1 MGQQIFYSMP
11 KKKEKEKKLKAA
23 IYCRI
28 STQEQAE
35 TANDRS
41 STDSQ
46 EDICRKWLDVKGYE
60 LYKVYTDTKSGRDI
74 DRPELQKL
82 ISESSKFDLVI
93 STRLDRLSRS
103 IRDFQNLIEILDEKG
118 VAINFANEE
127 IDTSTLM
134 GKAMRNILVVFA
146 EFESDMVSKRTR
158 EQRIAAEKDGY
169 WMGGYVPLGYD
180 REDGTLLKNEEESIL
195 VNYIFDLY
203 LKFKS
208 AKKVRE
214 QINKEGFRNKEWTTL
229 EGNERGGNIFS
240 TDAVYRILKRRIYTG
255 YNEVEGEL
263 YKTRFPVL
271 VSASKFSKA
280 EEITENN
287 RRNPKEYA
295 VGKAPN
301 LLQGIISC
309 GFCDSAMTN
318 SHTNK
323 SGKKYFYYKCSS
335 KNKGLKLKA
344 HNPKDLPYQTVDEF
358 TCLTLKTFLAEP
370 EMMEAFMTRSEHDTD
385 EQIAQTKNLL
395 KQIRGNRLQL
405 TREKENVSQD
415 IMKRR
420 NPALTEHWEEKLEDL
435 LNQIT
440 EIDGVIEEKENEL
453 HALENAKQLSS
464 DQYHQI
470 LSEFHQII
478 YDEPQST
485 KQDLMRTLIRKVE
498 SKVAKAKTGNKGSG
512 ELRIDYV
519 CDHHL
524 ISEWEDIKAGL
535 KKNANSDK
543 GIKVRTSFASGSPGW
558 IRTND
563 RSVNSRLLCH

>member
-1 MGQQIFYSMP
+1 MS
-11 KKKEKEKKLKAA
+11 KKKKAEKKLKAA

-28 STQEQAE
+28 SIQEQAE

-41 STDSQ
+41 SIDSQ

-60 LYKVYTDTKSGRDI
+60 LFKVYTDTKSGRDI
-74 DRPELQKL
+74 DRTELKKL
-82 ISESSKFDLVI
+82 LAESSKFDLVV
-93 STRLDRLSRS
+93 STRLDRISRS

-134 GKAMRNILVVFA
+134 GKAMRNILMVFA
-146 EFESDMVSKRTR
+146 EFESDMNSKRTR

-180 REDGTLLKNEEESIL
+180 REDGMLLKNEEEAIL

-287 RRNPKEYA
+287 RRNPKEYV

-301 LLQGIISC
+301 LLQGIINC

-335 KNKGLKLKA
+335 KNKGLKLNA
-344 HNPKDLPYQTVDEF
+344 HIPKDLPYQTVDEF
-358 TCLTLKTFLAEP
+358 TILTLKAFLAEP
-370 EMMEAFMTRSEHDTD
+370 KMMEAFMTRSEHDTE
-385 EQIAQTKNLL
+385 EQIAQTKDIL
-395 KQIRGNRLQL
+395 KHIRGNRLQL
-405 TREKENVSQD
+405 IREKENVSQD
-415 IMKRR
+415 IIKRR

-440 EIDGVIEEKENEL
+440 EIDGVIEEKE
-453 HALENAKQLSS
+453 
-464 DQYHQI
+464 
-470 LSEFHQII
+470 
-478 YDEPQST
+478 DEVT
-485 KQDLMRTLIRKVE
+485 CFRKCKTAIR
-498 SKVAKAKTGNKGSG
+498 
-512 ELRIDYV
+512 
-519 CDHHL
+519 
-524 ISEWEDIKAGL
+524 
-535 KKNANSDK
+535 
-543 GIKVRTSFASGSPGW
+543 
-558 IRTND
+558 
-563 RSVNSRLLCH
+563 

>member
-1 MGQQIFYSMP
+1 M
-11 KKKEKEKKLKAA
+11 KKEKKLKAA

-41 STDSQ
+41 SIDSQ

-60 LYKVYTDTKSGRDI
+60 LYKVYTDTKSGRNI

-82 ISESSKFDLVI
+82 VSESSKFDLVV
-93 STRLDRLSRS
+93 STRLDRISRS
-103 IRDFQNLIEILDEKG
+103 IKDFQNLIEVLDENG

-127 IDTSTLM
+127 IDTTTLM
-134 GKAMRNILVVFA
+134 GKAMRNILMVFA

-158 EQRIAAEKDGY
+158 EQRIAAEKEGY

-180 REDGTLLKNEEESIL
+180 REDGTLKKNEEEAVL

-208 AKKVRE
+208 AEKVRE
-214 QINKEGFRNKEWTTL
+214 LVNKEGFRNKEWTTL

-255 YNEVEGEL
+255 YNEVDGEL
-263 YKTRFPVL
+263 YKTRFPIL
-271 VSASKFSKA
+271 VSTSKFSKA
-280 EEITENN
+280 QEITYNN
-287 RRNPKEYA
+287 RRNPKEY
-295 VGKAPN
+295 VTGKAPN
-301 LLQGIISC
+301 LLQGIINC

-323 SGKKYFYYKCSS
+323 SGTRYYYYKCSS
-335 KNKGLKLKA
+335 KNKGIKIKS
-344 HNPKDLPYQTVDEF
+344 HNPKDLPYKTVDDF
-358 TCLTLKTFLAEP
+358 TICTLKAFLTEP
-370 EMMEAFMTRSEHDTD
+370 EMMKSFMKRSEYDTG
-385 EQIAQTKNLL
+385 EQIAQTKELLKQIRSNRLQLVRSKENVTQNLMKDRSPALTKHWEEELENLL
-395 KQIRGNRLQL
+395 KQI
-405 TREKENVSQD
+405 
-415 IMKRR
+415 
-420 NPALTEHWEEKLEDL
+420 
-435 LNQIT
+435 T
-440 EIDGVIEEKENEL
+440 EIDAIIEEKEEEL
-453 HALENAKQLSS
+453 TSLESAKQLNG

-470 LSEFHQII
+470 LTEFNEIIEDESE
-478 YDEPQST
+478 ST

-498 SKVAKAKTGNKGSG
+498 SKVEKAKSGNKGSG

-524 ISEWEDIKAGL
+524 ISEWEDIKDGL

-543 GIKVRTSFASGSPGW
+543 GIKVRTSLALGSPGR
-558 IRTND
+558 IRTYD
-563 RSVNSRLLCH
+563 QLINSQLLCH